1 MKSKGQRK
9 AAQKRAIRK
18 RENNFLVAREILQGK
33 VFKRG
38 YSYGKV
44 K

>member
-1 MKSKGQRK
+1 MRRKGRRK

-18 RENNFLVAREILQGK
+18 RENNFLVSREILQGK

-38 YSYGKV
+38 YGYGKV